1 MHRDRLLSMGR
12 DGVRMCFFHEELPV
26 FERFS
31 DQARHV
37 VALSLDEAR
46 MLGHDRIGTEHVLL
60 GLIAEGEGVAAS
72 ALRALKIDAQEV
84 RSHVAEIIGDAQR
97 APATHLPFTPR
108 AKKVVEL
115 SPREAAQLGNTY
127 VGTEHILLA
136 LVREGQG
143 GAVRVLLGQG
153 VQLNQVRQQVLQLLA
168 SSGAHVLVP
177 REGDRRETDPL
188 RAEVD
193 RLRRLLRRHNIDPDE
208 TENPEPDY

>member
-1 MHRDRLLSMGR
+1 
-12 DGVRMCFFHEELPV
+12 MCFFHEELPV
-26 FERFS
+26 FERFT

-60 GLIAEGEGVAAS
+60 GLIDEGEGVAAS
-72 ALRALKIDAQEV
+72 ALRALKIDPQEV

-108 AKKVVEL
+108 AKKVIEL
-115 SPREAAQLGNTY
+115 SPREAQQLGNTY
-127 VGTEHILLA
+127 IGTEHILLA

-153 VQLNQVRQQVLQLLA
+153 VQLNQVRQQVLQVLA
-168 SSGAHVLVP
+168 DSGAHVFVP
-177 REGDRRETDPL
+177 KDDDRRETDSS

-208 TENPEPDY
+208 TGAADPHC